1 MKLLNKYMC
10 AAVAMT
16 ALLASC
22 GDDDDNW
29 APGAAEA
36 ADATTVYFTN
46 TAVDKELDPTDPTQ
60 LTVEVARVGATGQ
73 ALDVTFDVVDN
84 TSDVYSVPV
93 AHFAA
98 GEDKTT
104 ITITFDKAE
113 IGEEYSLLLNV
124 PDELRSKWYTEI
136 DGGMSFSASTVRVK
150 WNNIGKGQWLDGFWY
165 GFWTETDIFQ
175 RDDMPSVYRIA
186 NPYTDELVT
195 SYGET
200 TASYTPYLVFT
211 VSKNGYVSWSTPIHI
226 NTFNSNYGVEMLGW
240 LPSALNA
247 SQADKDAFSYAEY
260 TDDGEIRYL
269 TIDAYWY
276 MNGVGGWGPDGS
288 SPCYLAMPGV
298 DLATEFEW
306 DAE

>member
-1 MKLLNKYMC
+1 MKLLNKYIC
-10 AAVAMT
+10 AAMAMT
-16 ALLASC
+16 ALLTSC

-36 ADATTVYFTN
+36 AGATTVYFTK
-46 TAVDKELDPTDPTQ
+46 TAVATELDPTDPMQ
-60 LTVEVARVGATGQ
+60 MTVEVARVGATDQ
-73 ALDVTFDVVDN
+73 ALDVTFDVIKN
-84 TSDVYSVPV
+84 TADVYNVPT

-104 ITITFDKAE
+104 VTLTFDRAE
-113 IGEEYSLLLNV
+113 IGEEYDLLINV
-124 PDELRSKWYTEI
+124 PEELRGKWYTEI
-136 DGGMSFSASTVRVK
+136 DGGMSFSASAVRVK

-165 GFWTETDIFQ
+165 GFWTETDVFQ
-175 RDDMPSVYRIA
+175 RDDMPNVYRIA

-211 VSKNGYVSWSTPIHI
+211 VSQNGYVSWSTPIHI
-226 NTFNSNYGVEMLGW
+226 NTFNSSYGVEMLGW

-247 SQADKDAFSYAEY
+247 SQADKDALSYAEY
-260 TDDGEIRYL
+260 TDDDDIRYL

-298 DLATEFEW
+298 DLATELGW

>member
-60 LTVEVARVGATGQ
+60 LTVEVARVGATDQ

-211 VSKNGYVSWSTPIHI
+211 VSKNGYVSWSGAFPI
-226 NTFNSNYGVEMLGW
+226 NTYSADNGGEIYGYY
-240 LPSALNA
+240 PSALNS
-247 SQADKDAFSYAEY
+247 SQADKDALSYAEY
-260 TDDGEIRYL
+260 DDEGNIRYL
-269 TIDAYWY
+269 NIAPYWY
-276 MNGVGGWGPDGS
+276 IPGVGGWGTDY
-288 SPCYLAMPGV
+288 PCYLAMPGV
-298 DLATEFEW
+298 DLATEFGW

>member
-1 MKLLNKYMC
+1 MKLLNKYIC
-10 AAVAMT
+10 AAMAMT
-16 ALLASC
+16 ALLTSC

-29 APGAAEA
+29 TPGAAEA
-36 ADATTVYFTN
+36 AGATTVYFTK
-46 TAVDKELDPTDPTQ
+46 TAVATELDPTDPTQ
-60 LTVEVARVGATGQ
+60 MTVEVARVGATDQ
-73 ALDVTFDVVDN
+73 ALDVTFDVVKN
-84 TSDVYSVPV
+84 TADVYNVPT

-104 ITITFDKAE
+104 VTLTFDRAE
-113 IGEEYSLLLNV
+113 IGEEYDLLINV
-124 PDELRSKWYTEI
+124 PEELRGKWYTEI
-136 DGGMSFSASTVRVK
+136 DGGMSFSVSAVRVK

-165 GFWTETDIFQ
+165 GFWTETDVFQ
-175 RDDMPSVYRIA
+175 RDDMPNVYRIA

-211 VSKNGYVSWSTPIHI
+211 VSQNGYVSWSTPIHI
-226 NTFNSNYGVEMLGW
+226 NTFNSSYGVEMLGW

-247 SQADKDAFSYAEY
+247 SQADKDALSYAEY
-260 TDDGEIRYL
+260 TDDDDIRYL

-298 DLATEFEW
+298 DLATEFGW